1 MQIARLAA
9 HVRGHV
15 GGEGDNVVL
24 DLLLDFKNSLNFK
37 FPLAAD
43 GARRAARNQPGLR
56 LRFRRGDLDIQPLAE
71 FIFVSPDAAHFRAR
85 VTCDHVLSAD
95 YTDFTDLEK
104 TKRRYCKDSVPKF
117 KSKPTSCLV
126 AFK

>member
-71 FIFVSPDAAHFRAR
+71 FVFVSPEAAHSGAR
-85 VTCDHVLSAD
+85 VRCDNVLSENN
-95 YTDFTDLEK
+95 TDLTDLK
-104 TKRRYCKDSVPKF
+104 KKKRR
-117 KSKPTSCLV
+117 
-126 AFK
+126 